1 MLSSEFNITKTVLQ
15 EHAACKSQGNEVGIR
30 GRKAVFTVDKELSL
44 KECIVK
50 LTELGFVP
58 TLSDIK
64 EIVTDYV
71 NINEIEK
78 AQQIFNF
85 KGLKGCPGKD

>member
-1 MLSSEFNITKTVLQ
+1 M
-15 EHAACKSQGNEVGIR
+15 
-30 GRKAVFTVDKELSL
+30 
-44 KECIVK
+44 K
-50 LTELGFVP
+50 LAELGFAP

-71 NINEIEK
+71 NINETEK

>member
-1 MLSSEFNITKTVLQ
+1 MQAHELQ
-15 EHAACKSQGNEVGIR
+15 GIKVGIR
-30 GRKAVFTVDKELSL
+30 GQKAVFTVEEELSL

-50 LTELGFVP
+50 LTELGFAP
-58 TLSDIK
+58 TLNDIK
-64 EIVTDYV
+64 DIVADYL

-78 AQQIFNF
+78 VQQIFNF

>member
-1 MLSSEFNITKTVLQ
+1 MKLAELEF
-15 EHAACKSQGNEVGIR
+15 AS
-30 GRKAVFTVDKELSL
+30 
-44 KECIVK
+44 
-50 LTELGFVP
+50 

-64 EIVTDYV
+64 EILADYV
-71 NINEIEK
+71 NINKIEK

>member
-1 MLSSEFNITKTVLQ
+1 M
-15 EHAACKSQGNEVGIR
+15 
-30 GRKAVFTVDKELSL
+30 
-44 KECIVK
+44 K

-78 AQQIFNF
+78 AQQTFNF